1 MFVCNNVYFLSV
13 CICVS
18 VYLYVYVYAFV
29 ILQINTRH
37 FSMFAL
43 SRIEHENLN
52 IDSPRSCDSC
62 LNLQAKIYSLSI
74 NIFFFLLLKGIV
86 VHCGDLHDNDQSY
99 KCKIYFGPI
108 FLQLP
113 FLYNKTRQSR

>member
-74 NIFFFLLLKGIV
+74 NIFFIV
-86 VHCGDLHDNDQSY
+86 ERHCGAL
-99 KCKIYFGPI
+99 
-108 FLQLP
+108 
-113 FLYNKTRQSR
+113 R